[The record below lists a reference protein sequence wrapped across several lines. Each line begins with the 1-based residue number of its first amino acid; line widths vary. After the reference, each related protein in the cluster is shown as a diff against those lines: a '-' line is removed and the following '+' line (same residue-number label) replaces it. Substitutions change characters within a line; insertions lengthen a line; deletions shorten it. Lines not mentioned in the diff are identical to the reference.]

1 MEAIAEI
8 KIQEGMANAS
18 FAIDERL
25 DANAT
30 PQLKVFAGG
39 FCDKETRT
47 HQTVQ
52 NMRRLFR

>member
-1 MEAIAEI
+1 MEI
-8 KIQEGMANAS
+8 KIQEGMAHAS

-30 PQLKVFAGG
+30 PQLKAFAGG

-47 HQTVQ
+47 HKTVQ